1 MDLNFDFGS
10 INNVEF
16 GVGLD
21 EDINDRGFYLVPVDP
36 QIQGVLVDMA
46 RETLDGINRIDQVP
60 SLYDPSDKHASQD
73 SLYVPLNDPNVGSI
87 ESLHTAENLLVRP
100 NAMHEY
106 GKIFCYFVRLTDVH
120 GNRLTGVRRSTQFK
134 GVVKKRLITAV
145 DDTLKLNTKPMFA
158 LDSDFDFLVDSDKI
172 VIFRPSGFEFS
183 GQLQEAIIAAVPA
196 NIQVLGQAIPFV
208 NFTSIEEYAST
219 RPRAARYIAS
229 IKSMG
234 NQNNID
240 RECLEQL
247 CTYTGVALEDDN
259 GQLVVPDEH
268 SMAFLE
274 VLDRR
279 RYGVDLTGQPERYVA
294 AARHKV

>member
-1 MDLNFDFGS
+1 MDLNFDFDS
-10 INNVEF
+10 IANVEF

-21 EDINDRGFYLVPVDP
+21 EDNKDRVFYLVPVDP
-36 QIQGVLVDMA
+36 QIQGALVDMA
-46 RETLDGINRIDQVP
+46 RETLNGINRIDEEP
-60 SLYDPSDKHASQD
+60 GLYDPSDKHASLE
-73 SLYVPLNDPNVGSI
+73 SLYVPLNDPNVASI
-87 ESLHTAENLLVRP
+87 ESLHTAENLLPRP
-100 NAMHEY
+100 NAMQEY
-106 GKIFCYFVRLTDVH
+106 GKIFCYFARLTDVH

-134 GVVKKRLITAV
+134 GVVKKRLITV
-145 DDTLKLNTKPMFA
+145 IDDTLILNTEPMFA
-158 LDSDFDFLVDSDKI
+158 LDGDFDFIVDANNVFI
-172 VIFRPSGFEFS
+172 YRPSGFEFS
-183 GQLQEAIIAAVPA
+183 GQLQEAIIAAVPD

-229 IKSMG
+229 IKSQG

-240 RECLEQL
+240 RTCLEQL
-247 CTYTGVALEDDN
+247 CTYTGVVLEDVN
-259 GQLVVPDEH
+259 GRLVVPEED